1 MITLEVENYCHKCDR
16 FVPTAE
22 RRSTLW
28 CVPLFGEAETHVDD
42 CAVVCMYRDG
52 CRAIESVI
60 RSEIAAKEERND
72 SL

>member
-1 MITLEVENYCHKCDR
+1 MITLEVESYCHKCGR

-28 CVPLFGEAETHVDD
+28 CVPLFGEAETHADD
-42 CAVVCMYRDG
+42 CAVVCMHRDS
-52 CRAIESVI
+52 CRAIEQVI
-60 RSEIAAKEERND
+60 RSEIAAKEEQND

>member
-1 MITLEVENYCHKCDR
+1 MEVESYCHKCDR

-22 RRSTLW
+22 RRPTLR
-28 CVPLFGEAETHVDD
+28 CVPLFGKAETDADD
-42 CAVVCMYRDG
+42 FAVVCMYREG
-52 CRAIESVI
+52 CKAIESVI

>member
-1 MITLEVENYCHKCDR
+1 MITLEVESYCHKCDR

-22 RRSTLW
+22 WRSTLR
-28 CVPLFGEAETHVDD
+28 CVPLFGKAETHADD
-42 CAVVCMYRDG
+42 CAVVCMYCEG

>member
-1 MITLEVENYCHKCDR
+1 MITLEVESYCHKCDR

-22 RRSTLW
+22 RRSTLQ
-28 CVPLFGEAETHVDD
+28 CVPLFGKAEPYADD

-60 RSEIAAKEERND
+60 RSEIAAKEGEE
-72 SL
+72 

>member
-1 MITLEVENYCHKCDR
+1 MITLEVESYCHKCGH
-16 FVPTAE
+16 FAPTAE

-28 CVPLFGEAETHVDD
+28 CVPLFDEAETHADD

-52 CRAIESVI
+52 CRAIEQVI

>member
-1 MITLEVENYCHKCDR
+1 MITLEVESYCHKCDR

-22 RRSTLW
+22 RRSTLR
-28 CVPLFGEAETHVDD
+28 CVPLFGKAETDADD
-42 CAVVCMYRDG
+42 FAVVCMYREG
-52 CRAIESVI
+52 CKAIESVI

>member
-1 MITLEVENYCHKCDR
+1 MITLEVESYCHKCDR

-22 RRSTLW
+22 RRPTLR
-28 CVPLFGEAETHVDD
+28 CVPLFGKAETDADD
-42 CAVVCMYRDG
+42 FAVVCMYREG
-52 CRAIESVI
+52 CKAIESVI

>member
-1 MITLEVENYCHKCDR
+1 MITLEVESYCHKCDR

-22 RRSTLW
+22 RRPTLR
-28 CVPLFGEAETHVDD
+28 CVSLFGKAETDADD
-42 CAVVCMYRDG
+42 FAVVCMYREG
-52 CRAIESVI
+52 CKAIESVI

>member
-1 MITLEVENYCHKCDR
+1 MITLEVESYCHKCDR

-22 RRSTLW
+22 RRSTLR
-28 CVPLFGEAETHVDD
+28 CVPLFGKAETHADD
-42 CAVVCMYRDG
+42 CAVVCMYRDS
-52 CRAIESVI
+52 CRGIEQVI